1 MKKSVTVQP
10 QKKRDENCHCE
21 PERQRG
27 RSNLFLDCF
36 VDKYANSNL
45 LAMTGSSRTKLLQ
58 KSGITLVE
66 MIVAM
71 LLSTIIV
78 SALACQFVAMVR
90 FNTALQNTIE
100 AERDAYTIVN
110 NMTRILRFA
119 DPASITFDESPTAI
133 GNLSATI
140 KAGHLSFVTA
150 DTTVYYK
157 RDSTRPMVYRLRISW
172 DGINYTTLSEYVSF
186 WDLDSKTWDP
196 AAQELSISF
205 DITKTSENGQ
215 TVTIPIRTKIKV
227 RGDL

>member
-1 MKKSVTVQP
+1 MK
-10 QKKRDENCHCE
+10 
-21 PERQRG
+21 
-27 RSNLFLDCF
+27 
-36 VDKYANSNL
+36 
-45 LAMTGSSRTKLLQ
+45 

-119 DPASITFDESPTAI
+119 DPLTFNFTVLDQ
-133 GNLSATI
+133 LSATI
-140 KAGHLSFVTA
+140 KKDHLSFVTGA
-150 DTTVYYK
+150 DKTVYY
-157 RDSTRPMVYRLRISW
+157 RRGYSTANSFWISW
-172 DGINYTTLSEYVSF
+172 DGVWDGVDDTLLSKYVSS
-186 WDLDSKTWDP
+186 WDATSATYDSATR
-196 AAQELSISF
+196 ELSIIF
-205 DITKTSENGQ
+205 DITKTSASGQ
-215 TVTIPIRTKIKV
+215 TVTIPISTKIKV